1 MRVLHLIQRY
11 SPARGGAEKHLEEIS
26 NYLAA
31 AGHEVT
37 VVTTDSL
44 DFEVFWDAR
53 YRRISGL
60 EDRHQGVDI
69 QRFTVRHLPISR
81 LAYPGLRRLLALL
94 SRVPFVPTELLLRI
108 SQYTPWVPD
117 LWKWTKE
124 TDQRYDIVAGM
135 TIGFEPIMAAG
146 QTYARRVGAP
156 FVCYPLTHFGAGP
169 APGDDPVSRY
179 YTLRHQ
185 TAVVLMSDLV
195 IAQTPTEQNYY
206 EERGL
211 SGENFLIGGPGV
223 NPSQVLGGDGKK
235 FAERFGIENPLIL
248 FIGYLSSDKGAFD
261 TLEAGL
267 LLKRQG
273 YDVDLAFIG
282 TISSSFQDRFDR
294 LNDSERIFIH
304 LLGPV
309 DDSVKRDALAAASV
323 LSMPSRT
330 DSFGITY
337 LEAWLYGVPV
347 IAART
352 WGVTDVVDHGT
363 DGLVVSFGDVNALA
377 AALSTILD
385 NPNDAKNMGER
396 GRSKVYQTHLWE
408 TKLSA
413 IEEVY
418 QRLILEKA
426 GL

>member
-1 MRVLHLIQRY
+1 
-11 SPARGGAEKHLEEIS
+11 
-26 NYLAA
+26 
-31 AGHEVT
+31 
-37 VVTTDSL
+37 L
-44 DFEVFWDAR
+44 D
-53 YRRISGL
+53 L
-60 EDRHQGVDI
+60 EDTHQGVDI
-69 QRFTVRHLPISR
+69 RRFTVRHLLFSR
-81 LAYPGLRRLLALL
+81 VAYPGLRRLLALL
-94 SRVPFVPTELLLRI
+94 SRIPFVPVGLLLRI
-108 SQYTPWVPD
+108 SRYTPWVPE

-124 TDQRYDIVAGM
+124 TNQRYDIVAGM
-135 TIGFEPIMAAG
+135 TIGFEPVMAAG
-146 QTYARRVGAP
+146 QAYARRVGAP

-169 APGDDPVSRY
+169 TPGADPVSRY

-185 TAVVLMSDLV
+185 TAVVLKSDMV

-223 NPSQVLGGDGKK
+223 NPSEVLGGEGAN

-248 FIGYLSSDKGAFD
+248 FIGYLSRDKGAFD

-267 LLKRQG
+267 LLRRQG

-294 LNDSERIFIH
+294 LSDSERNFIR

-309 DDSVKRDALAAASV
+309 DDSIKRDALAAASA

-363 DGLVVSFGDVNALA
+363 DGLVVPFGDVNALTG
-377 AALSTILD
+377 ALGIILD
-385 NPNDAKNMGER
+385 NPNEAKKMGER
-396 GRSKVYQTHLWE
+396 GRAKVYQTHLWE
-408 TKLSA
+408 TKLRA
-413 IEEVY
+413 VEDVY
-418 QRLILEKA
+418 QRLISEKA
-426 GL
+426 E